1 MLYWVISY
9 YLIEID
15 TLIQNQC
22 FLVIATFHSKYVLVI
37 GLYFL
42 IFLNSLILYYILS
55 WSRGAM
61 LALQIHI
68 TEHYHLN
75 MF

>member
-1 MLYWVISY
+1 MRSVLLGYFI
-9 YLIEID
+9 LFD

-55 WSRGAM
+55 WSRGTM

-68 TEHYHLN
+68 IEHYHLN

>member
-1 MLYWVISY
+1 MGNFILF
-9 YLIEID
+9 D

-22 FLVIATFHSKYVLVI
+22 FLVIETFHSKYVLVI

-61 LALQIHI
+61 LALQIQI
-68 TEHYHLN
+68 IEHYHSN
-75 MF
+75 TF

>member
-1 MLYWVISY
+1 MFDDVYLQSY
-9 YLIEID
+9 FILFD
-15 TLIQNQC
+15 TLIKNQC

-37 GLYFL
+37 GLYFF

-61 LALQIHI
+61 LTQ
-68 TEHYHLN
+68 
-75 MF
+75 

>member
-1 MLYWVISY
+1 LGYFI
-9 YLIEID
+9 LFD

-22 FLVIATFHSKYVLVI
+22 VLVIETFHSKYVLVI
-37 GLYFL
+37 SLYFF

-55 WSRGAM
+55 WSCGAM

-68 TEHYHLN
+68 IEHYHSN